1 MGNRPKIENRLRKI
15 RLYQERATRVRDLAS
30 QERDND
36 LRKAMLKLAEEYDEY
51 CQTLL
56 DSVEPTHAIA
66 YHEHTN

>member
-1 MGNRPKIENRLRKI
+1 
-15 RLYQERATRVRDLAS
+15 
-30 QERDND
+30 
-36 LRKAMLKLAEEYDEY
+36 MLKLAEEYDEY